1 MNAGDAGGKGQL
13 QVMEP
18 IIIVVFLAL
27 ILGILLMFYLRIAD
41 TEHAQDVRVHE
52 NAQDLAVLQRMARL
66 PEIACPKSE
75 TGQTYCID
83 LYKARA
89 FTRSMEN
96 PRARASYFPV
106 FGAARITVHIIE
118 VSGETSNFTIY
129 NTLNAT
135 ANVRPSITY
144 TTVYDP
150 VHDTR
155 QFAMVMIERQT

>member
-1 MNAGDAGGKGQL
+1 MRSRLVPRRGQL

-18 IIIVVFLAL
+18 IVIVVFLAL
-27 ILGILLMFYLRIAD
+27 ILGILLMFYLRIAG
-41 TEHAQDVRVHE
+41 TEQAQEVRVHE
-52 NAQDLAVLQRMARL
+52 NVQDLAVLQRMARL

-83 LYKARA
+83 LYKVRA
-89 FTRSMEN
+89 FNQSMED
-96 PRARASYFPV
+96 PRARTGYFPV
-106 FGAARITVHIIE
+106 FGAARITVRIID
-118 VSGETSNFTIY
+118 VSGDTSNITIY

-150 VHDTR
+150 VLDTR
-155 QFAMVMIERQT
+155 QFAMIMIERQT